1 MAEVN
6 MDTSEDKPEEAEIR
20 HKTNMVFMINK
31 LPEDQK
37 AAVEADVEQIL
48 RQKLQDGGHTV
59 LKVERGKKRYMKPNL
74 HMMAFI
80 SIEVEDEEKLPEII
94 TAMNAASGWECFEM
108 VRKKPTREG
117 DQGPRMNVVLCIDE
131 IPEEQKAG
139 LESEKLVEFVM
150 EKLKEGGHEVL
161 SSRRGH
167 TKFENMIFLSVK
179 HEDEAT
185 LPGLVAELNSKF
197 WNGFEVSR
205 DWWKEQRSKPRVPGQ
220 QVEKME
226 QVEKG
231 PETNVVFFISKIP
244 EDVKN
249 EMINDDSMLS
259 MDFAKFIETKLV
271 EKGLEVLKC
280 NQGPLKSSHIVF
292 LNINHENKET
302 LPELVDDLNKEFWGC
317 FEIGN
322 KKKRGKIFCEVCD
335 VTLRNEHLM
344 EVHKNGKAHLKKLK
358 KVDENGVAKTYKCEI
373 CLVYT
378 NDQNGLDVHM
388 KGKNH
393 QKKVSQQE
401 RKTYKCNL
409 CCVTTSSE
417 AGLEI
422 HVQGKQHKKRAE
434 ADTLG
439 ANGNNITV
447 VSNTQ
452 PFPNYS
458 VPPVTVTPAPLVVK
472 QEVVAKPPV
481 VVSNGAAKPPVVG
494 GGGFSCELCGITA
507 TSNDSLNMHLLGAK
521 HKKKLSAGAK
531 RKNNGME
538 EYIEKEIKKIKQ
550 ENGAAA
556 EVKMEIA

>member
-1 MAEVN
+1 MGDVN
-6 MDTSEDKPEEAEIR
+6 MDTSEDKTEEAEVR

-37 AAVEADVEQIL
+37 AEVEADVEQLI
-48 RQKLQDGGHTV
+48 RQKLQDQGHTV

-80 SIEVEDEEKLPEII
+80 SIQVEDEEKLPEII
-94 TAMNAASGWECFEM
+94 AGMNTASGWECFEM

-117 DQGPRMNVVLCIDE
+117 DQGPRMNVVLCIDDIAE
-131 IPEEQKAG
+131 VQG
-139 LESEKLVEFVM
+139 LESDKMVEFVM
-150 EKLKEGGHEVL
+150 EKLKDGGYEVL

-179 HEDEAT
+179 NEDEAT

-205 DWWKEQRSKPRVPGQ
+205 DWWKEQRAKPRVAGEKV
-220 QVEKME
+220 QVE
-226 QVEKG
+226 QQEKG

-244 EDVKN
+244 EDVKKD
-249 EMINDDSMLS
+249 MINDDSMLS
-259 MDFAKFIETKLV
+259 MDFAKFVEDKLV

-280 NQGPLKSSHIVF
+280 NQGPMKSSHIVF
-292 LNINHENKET
+292 LNIKHENKET
-302 LPELVDDLNKEFWGC
+302 LPDLVEELNKDFWGC
-317 FEIGN
+317 LEIGN
-322 KKKRGKIFCEVCD
+322 KKRRGKIYCETCD
-335 VTLRNEHLM
+335 VTLRNDHLM

-422 HVQGKQHKKRAE
+422 HIQGKQHKKRAE

-447 VSNTQ
+447 VANTQ
-452 PFPNYS
+452 PFGYVGA
-458 VPPVTVTPAPLVVK
+458 VPVAPVVVK
-472 QEVVAKPPV
+472 QEPKVVPAV
-481 VVSNGAAKPPVVG
+481 VSNGSNGAAKVAVG

-550 ENGAAA
+550 ENGAA